1 MMLLDV
7 MGLQY
12 MIEQYNIVFFI
23 VIVASIAGVIAG
35 IVALIIHLVNR
46 HRLKKWLNNPERKAK
61 KQNPDHF
68 DTI

>member
-1 MMLLDV
+1 MLLDV

-12 MIEQYNIVFFI
+12 VIEQYNIVFFI

-46 HRLKKWLNNPERKAK
+46 HRLKKWLKNKDK
-61 KQNPDHF
+61 KDKNREMNSF

>member
-1 MMLLDV
+1 MLLDV

-12 MIEQYNIVFFI
+12 VIEQYNILFFI
-23 VIVASIAGVIAG
+23 IIVASIAGVIAG
-35 IVALIIHLVNR
+35 IVALVIYIVNK
-46 HRLKKWLNNPERKAK
+46 HKMKKWLNNPERKAK